1 MSDRPIVRDIRRF
14 LVVWVG
20 VVLVGTGLLFLTS
33 EGEPVCE
40 GPLII
45 DVDDSDPPQ
54 CNTLTEGLREH
65 GGMWLLSSVI
75 LAALARVAWV
85 GAAVVIGR
93 FAGTTAPLKD
103 QRP

>member
-1 MSDRPIVRDIRRF
+1 MSDRPLVRDIRRF
-14 LVVWVG
+14 LVVWVA

-40 GPLII
+40 GLLIV

-75 LAALARVAWV
+75 LAALFRV
-85 GAAVVIGR
+85 AAVVVGIGR
-93 FAGTTAPLKD
+93 ARATA
-103 QRP
+103 RE

>member
-14 LVVWVG
+14 LVVWLA

-40 GPLII
+40 GPLIF
-45 DVDDSDPPQ
+45 DGDDSFPPQ

-65 GGMWLLSSVI
+65 GGMWLLSSVV
-75 LAALARVAWV
+75 LAAVLRVVFVV
-85 GAAVVIGR
+85 GGIGR
-93 FAGTTAPLKD
+93 ARTASRD
-103 QRP
+103 